1 MLSPVVFEDILKML
15 LKGRKIQSK
24 NDFLEK
30 IIAPSQYKKIYKDSI
45 EFKASKLFGEILDKF
60 IYDIPCQW
68 IEFDDVYYEGTCV
81 VNRQTLQ
88 DKILGRTETPLGIKL
103 EQLEDYILELI
114 FGTGKGRGHKAEK
127 NLVKQ
132 EIQKFIKIDIFELY
146 KTLFSNNLFFQ
157 FICKIIIPHE
167 SIKETGNIRKKIWKQ
182 AVYTMMT
189 Q

>member
-1 MLSPVVFEDILKML
+1 MYCEGAIIFSKKSFLDWIFLPFNSIFRISSNTTEITLSSPNS
-15 LKGRKIQSK
+15 G
-24 NDFLEK
+24 NTLE
-30 IIAPSQYKKIYKDSI
+30 IYCSNI
-45 EFKASKLFGEILDKF
+45 VLGEILDKF

-146 KTLFSNNLFFQ
+146 KTLFCNKL
-157 FICKIIIPHE
+157 
-167 SIKETGNIRKKIWKQ
+167 KK
-182 AVYTMMT
+182 
-189 Q
+189 